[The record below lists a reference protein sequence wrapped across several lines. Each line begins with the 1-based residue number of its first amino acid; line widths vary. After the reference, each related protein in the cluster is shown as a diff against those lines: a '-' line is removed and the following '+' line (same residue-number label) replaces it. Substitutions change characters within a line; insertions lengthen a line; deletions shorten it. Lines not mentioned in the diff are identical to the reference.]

1 MLKSFS
7 SLKSCC
13 DGAWWPTCCNV
24 VWWQISKLPVFL
36 SGNLKCYGLLYQ
48 REIHIPFRSN
58 RIKLD
63 FQKNVSFYTLKNF
76 LMQLD
81 DLKIALLWKFLNVL
95 QEIENI
101 SRQDIYSK
109 RTILSGQYRRHLL
122 YSWLMTCTAP
132 HYLQTH
138 IFHQGNHLFHIFYLH
153 CFLIYFIHRAA

>member
-1 MLKSFS
+1 
-7 SLKSCC
+7 
-13 DGAWWPTCCNV
+13 
-24 VWWQISKLPVFL
+24 
-36 SGNLKCYGLLYQ
+36 
-48 REIHIPFRSN
+48 
-58 RIKLD
+58 
-63 FQKNVSFYTLKNF
+63 
-76 LMQLD
+76 MQLD
-81 DLKIALLWKFLNVL
+81 DLKITLLWKFLNVL

-153 CFLIYFIHRAA
+153 CFLIYFLHYRRINIWFLVERIKVNYKRNVLLFYKRSVFLCFQKNDKCCIFLTIEPTYLFYTLTFPEIIFLFPGEQETQCL

>member
-1 MLKSFS
+1 MS
-7 SLKSCC
+7 SITS
-13 DGAWWPTCCNV
+13 P
-24 VWWQISKLPVFL
+24 II
-36 SGNLKCYGLLYQ
+36 KCYGLLYQ
-48 REIHIPFRSN
+48 IEIHIPFRSIC

-63 FQKNVSFYTLKNF
+63 IQKMF
-76 LMQLD
+76 LFTQKFSYATRWSK
-81 DLKIALLWKFLNVL
+81 DLKITLLWKFLNVL

-153 CFLIYFIHRAA
+153 CFLIYFLHYRRINMWLLVERI